1 MASHRGRQDME
12 NGAMEF
18 SMDELR
24 DFLEG
29 DLLDVRADPV
39 FKEGLRRK
47 LWELMR
53 ARREQPGGDEPF

>member
-1 MASHRGRQDME
+1 ME
-12 NGAMEF
+12 DGAMEF